1 MTLRFTVLGPVGAST
16 DGKSVLLPPKERVVL
31 ATLLLRAGRVVPVSA
46 LVQALW
52 DDTPPPTARN
62 AVQGHIRRL
71 RQLLGPAAARV
82 ITRSPGYLV
91 EVHPGELDLRDFLE
105 RCDRARAEARDGRW
119 PLAASRWQEALAL
132 WSGEALAGAP
142 SAHLLRTEVPQLAE
156 SREQARDARVDAE
169 LRMGRHDSLVGELRA
184 RADEHPL
191 RERLWGQLMLALY
204 RGGRQGDALAAY
216 QQARTTLRGE
226 LGVDPGEEL
235 RRLHQQILSADP
247 ALAAPAA
254 GGEVTAT
261 DLRAPLP
268 APQQL
273 PPDLA
278 DFAGRQA
285 QAQLL
290 CGLLGTA
297 SGLLEPAPGP
307 RRPGGLL
314 IAVIAGMGGIGK
326 TALAVHAAHQLR
338 DQFPDG
344 QLFVD
349 LQGGTD
355 PLPAAD
361 VLARF
366 LRDLSVPETAIP
378 ATEAER
384 AARFRS
390 LTAGRRLLIVL
401 DDAHAA
407 GQVRPLL
414 PGTAGCAV
422 LITSRVTLAG
432 LSGATHTDLT
442 ALAPAE
448 SRALLAAI
456 IGPGRL
462 TADPAGTDGIVTACA
477 GLPLALRIAG
487 SRLASRP
494 SWNPTWM
501 SALLDSEQ
509 RRLSE
514 LAAGDVAI
522 RTSFEVSYRT
532 LPPGDADPA
541 RVFRLLGLADS
552 PTISLPA
559 IAALAG
565 RCRDATAAAMET
577 LLDAHLVTSPQ
588 PGRYDL
594 HDLLRLYAAERARDE
609 ESPPARHDALR
620 RLLSWY
626 LHALSASVQV
636 LGGRSPGAL
645 APLPPQVPAIVIDER
660 GGALDWLQSERA
672 SLIQAVSIAA
682 RQEMDEICWQIAFL
696 VEQFLTWEGAR
707 SDHAAVCRAG
717 LAAAERSG
725 NKEAIASLLT
735 GLGVAV
741 DTLHD
746 HVAAIGYFSR
756 SVTVWREVGDR
767 SREARS
773 LSNVGLAELQAGQA
787 ASAISRFRTALA
799 IDQQLGDRVGV
810 AHQFHRLGSAHHRT
824 GRLAEAL
831 DWYRQSLA
839 VRVELAEP
847 RSQATTLHSI
857 GEVLIELGRTG
868 EAMEHLQR
876 ALIVCRDNGMPYGEG
891 MTLASLGDGLRDLG
905 QMDEARASWREA
917 LGILA
922 GLGAPETEQVRK
934 RLGGDEGDG
943 RGSCTTAPAG
953 SG

>member
-1 MTLRFTVLGPVGAST
+1 MRLRFAVLGAVGAST
-16 DGKSVLLPPKERVVL
+16 DGKSTALPPKERVVL

-52 DDTPPPTARN
+52 DDTPPPTASN
-62 AVQGHIRRL
+62 AVQAHIRRL
-71 RQLLGPAAARV
+71 RQHLGPTAAARV

-91 EVHPGELDLRDFLE
+91 EVRPGELDLRDFTEL
-105 RCDRARAEARDGRW
+105 CDRALAEARDGNW
-119 PLAASRWQEALAL
+119 PLAASLLHEALAL
-132 WSGEALAGAP
+132 WSGEALSGAP

-156 SREQARDARVDAE
+156 LREQTLDARVDME
-169 LRMGRHDSLVGELRA
+169 LRMGRHNSLAAELRA

-191 RERLWGQLMLALY
+191 REQLWGQLMLALY
-204 RGGRQGDALAAY
+204 RGGRQGDALAVY
-216 QQARTTLRGE
+216 QQARTALRSE

-235 RRLHQQILSADP
+235 RRLHQQILSGDP
-247 ALAAPAA
+247 AIAAPVAGSGVAA
-254 GGEVTAT
+254 TH
-261 DLRAPLP
+261 LRAQPP
-268 APQQL
+268 TPRQL
-273 PPDLA
+273 PPDLP
-278 DFAGRQA
+278 DFAGRDE

-290 CGLLGTA
+290 SSLLGA
-297 SGLLEPAPGP
+297 APGQE
-307 RRPGGLL
+307 RPGALV

-338 DQFPDG
+338 DRFPDG

-349 LQGGTD
+349 LQGGTE
-355 PLPAAD
+355 PLSAAD

-366 LRDLSVPETAIP
+366 LRDLGLPEAAIP
-378 ATEAER
+378 AAEAER
-384 AARFRS
+384 AARYRS

-401 DDAHAA
+401 DDAQTAA
-407 GQVRPLL
+407 QVRPLL
-414 PGTAGCAV
+414 PGTADCAV
-422 LITSRVTLAG
+422 LITSRATLTD

-456 IGPGRL
+456 IGPARL
-462 TADPAGTDGIVTACA
+462 TADPDGTDGTVAACA

-501 SALLDSEQ
+501 SALLDGEQ

-514 LAAGDVAI
+514 LATGDVAI

-532 LPPGDADPA
+532 LSGGDADPA
-541 RVFRLLGLADS
+541 RVFRLLGLAS
-552 PTISLPA
+552 LPTISLPA
-559 IAALAG
+559 VAALAG
-565 RCRDATAAAMET
+565 HCPGHTATAMET

-588 PGRYDL
+588 PDRYDL
-594 HDLLRLYAAERARDE
+594 HDLLRLYAAERATDE
-609 ESPPARHDALR
+609 ESPQARHDALR

-636 LGGRSPGAL
+636 LGGRSPVAL
-645 APLPPQVPAIVIDER
+645 APLPPEVPAVAIDER
-660 GGALDWLQSERA
+660 KAALDWLKSERA
-672 SLIQAVSIAA
+672 SLIQAVTLAA
-682 RQEMDEICWQIAFL
+682 RQEMDELCWQLAFL

-707 SDHAAVCRAG
+707 SDHVAVCRAG

-725 NKEAIASLLT
+725 DKVAIASLLT

-756 SVTVWREVGDR
+756 SATVWREVGDR

-787 ASAISRFRTALA
+787 SSAISRFMTALA
-799 IDQQLGDRVGV
+799 IDLQLGDRVGQ
-810 AHQFHRLGSAHHRT
+810 AHQFHRLGSAHHRM

-876 ALIVCRDNGMPYGEG
+876 ALIVCQDNGMPYGVG

-905 QMDEARASWREA
+905 KMDEARANWREA

-922 GLGAPETEQVRK
+922 GIGAPEAEQVRK
-934 RLGGDEGDG
+934 RLSSGEG
-943 RGSCTTAPAG
+943 
-953 SG
+953 